1 MGDTEKIEIPIT
13 KLQWGFRGTQVFFAF
28 LAMATIA
35 AVISFDNKYVSSKIL
50 DNLYL
55 FILLISMFVA
65 GAIVGIPYV
74 YLQYGKLKPMARALR
89 HLRVE
94 FVLSAIWA
102 FLLFIVTLGVT
113 IEIAF
118 RKCAPSDY
126 SEEFLNYTAG
136 NKTNGEHLFE
146 KGLKGACTTQRASIA
161 FGWFALASWIGSML
175 LITKGWY
182 DNRRQP
188 VKHDYHPHEVTM
200 HSNSTRSSLEESGL
214 PHYPEVGQQQQPAAA
229 APPQSQPEPPPSSPP
244 IYPVA
249 FQSPPPQHQSQ
260 PYGVTPP
267 PSNIASIQIPA
278 SQIQIP
284 PGSIP
289 FPEPKHY

>member
-1 MGDTEKIEIPIT
+1 MGETEKLEIPIT
-13 KLQWGFRGTQVFFAF
+13 KLQWGFRGTQVVFAF
-28 LAMATIA
+28 FAMATIS
-35 AVISFDNKYVSSKIL
+35 AVIAFDNKFISSKIL
-50 DNLYL
+50 DNMYL
-55 FILLISMFVA
+55 FVLIISMFFA

-74 YLQYGKLKPMARALR
+74 YLRYGKLKSVARALR
-89 HLRVE
+89 HLRIE

-102 FLLFIVTLGVT
+102 FLLFCSTLGVT
-113 IEIAF
+113 IEIAL

-126 SEEFLNYTAG
+126 SKEFLNYTAG

-146 KGLKGACTTQRASIA
+146 KGLNRACSTQRASIA

-200 HSNSTRSSLEESGL
+200 HSNSSRSSLEEGGV
-214 PHYPEVGQQQQPAAA
+214 PEVGQQQPPAV
-229 APPQSQPEPPPSSPP
+229 APPQYQPQPPPTSPP
-244 IYPVA
+244 L
-249 FQSPPPQHQSQ
+249 PPQPQQYQTYTIS
-260 PYGVTPP
+260 
-267 PSNIASIQIPA
+267 PSPSHAVPAGNPISIQIPGP
-278 SQIQIP
+278 QIP
-284 PGSIP
+284 PGGIS